1 MATGFAGLHVAG
13 SKILNS
19 EIDGGKMLTTKS
31 NKSQTAARLF
41 LTAMVL
47 LVAAT
52 LFSLPAAAQKATPTN
67 LTSDIPNVGT
77 FNDTNL
83 VNPWGLVSSPTS
95 PWWVSDNGTGLST
108 LYDGTGSPKSLV
120 VSIPQWDGTPGG
132 NPDGIVFNSTSDFQ
146 LSAGNPAK
154 FMWSTEDGTIQG
166 WNPNVNPTMAVIEV
180 NNFPGAVYKG
190 LALASAGGANYL
202 YAANFR
208 NGSVDVFDATFAP
221 HSFGSNAFVDT
232 SIPTGFAPF
241 NVFNMGNGTL
251 AVTYAKQDSAK
262 HDDVRGPGN
271 GYIDIYDTS
280 GNLRSRLPHLVYLN
294 SPWAIAIAPATGFGG
309 FGGDILVGQFG
320 SGAIVAY
327 TPSGQFVGLL
337 FNPAALQLQID
348 SLWGLGFGNGSGSGP
363 TTTLYFTAGT
373 FEEAHGIFGSITC
386 CSSSAVGQPTRR

>member
-1 MATGFAGLHVAG
+1 
-13 SKILNS
+13 
-19 EIDGGKMLTTKS
+19 MLRLQKFS
-31 NKSQTAARLF
+31 GPNASRLVLIAAL
-41 LTAMVL
+41 VL
-47 LVAAT
+47 VTLSLV
-52 LFSLPAAAQKATPTN
+52 SLPAAAQKATPTN

-83 VNPWGLVSSPTS
+83 VNPWGLVASSSS

-132 NPDGIVFNSTSDFQ
+132 NPTGIVLNSTSDFQ
-146 LSAGNPAK
+146 LSPGNPAV
-154 FMWSTEDGTIQG
+154 FMWATEDGTIQG
-166 WNPNVNPTMAVIEV
+166 WNHNVQPTMAVIEV

-208 NGSVDVFDATFAP
+208 NNSVDVFDGTFAP
-221 HSFGSNAFVDT
+221 HSFGAGAFTDST
-232 SIPTGFAPF
+232 IPTGFAPF
-241 NVFNMGNGTL
+241 NVVNIGNGNL
-251 AVTYAKQDSAK
+251 AVTFAKQDADK

-271 GYIDIYDTS
+271 GYIDIFDTS
-280 GNLRSRLPHLVYLN
+280 GNLLQRLPHLIYLN
-294 SPWAIAIAPATGFGG
+294 SPWAVVVAPATGFGG
-309 FGGDILVGQFG
+309 FSGDILVGQFG
-320 SGAIVAY
+320 SGAILAY

-337 FNPAALQLQID
+337 LNPAVLQLQIE

-363 TTTLYFTAGT
+363 TTTLYFTAGA

-386 CSSSAVGQPTRR
+386 CSVSAGQNLSRKR